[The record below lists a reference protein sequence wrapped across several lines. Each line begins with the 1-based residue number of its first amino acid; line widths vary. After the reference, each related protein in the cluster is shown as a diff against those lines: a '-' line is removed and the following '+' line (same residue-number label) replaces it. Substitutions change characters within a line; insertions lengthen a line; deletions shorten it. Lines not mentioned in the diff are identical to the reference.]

1 MASTSAPAPAPPA
14 PAPPASTGR
23 HPTTTA
29 RVGYSIA
36 VVLNVIML
44 WMAHQLLR
52 WEWPGFL
59 TDDFDRLLPIVTA
72 SFLASIL
79 VNVALLFRDAGRF
92 RGLTDL
98 ITAAFGLAVSL
109 RTWTVFPFDFSG
121 YENDWTWLARTVV
134 VVGIVGTSIGIVVAV
149 VKMVRPTADGDA

>member
-1 MASTSAPAPAPPA
+1 MASTSAPAPAPA
-14 PAPPASTGR
+14 SAPPAPRRR

-36 VVLNVIML
+36 IVLNAIML

-52 WEWPGFL
+52 WEWPAFL
-59 TDDFDRLLPIVTA
+59 TEEFDRLLPIVTA
-72 SFLASIL
+72 SFLASIA
-79 VNVALLFRDAGRF
+79 VNGALLIRDASRF

-98 ITAAFGLAVSL
+98 VTAAFGLAVSL

-121 YENDWTWLARTVV
+121 YGNDWTWLARTVV
-134 VVGIVGTSIGIVVAV
+134 VVGIVGTSIGIGVAV
-149 VKMVRPTADGDA
+149 VKMVRPAAAGDA